1 MASPEFK
8 VSPEQLRALE
18 VEREQLSRELEAAQQ
33 KQEALAQALRAKEA
47 QTAQPVEAP
56 VAPIE
61 IPRAYTPT
69 PSYNTARV
77 QSPKSK
83 RGFLLALG
91 GAFMVSLVGGMYMME
106 GCQASKAAATKV
118 GNFYVNFDNTKAVPS
133 QAAAKPVSTTPAP
146 IVRTGYITNV
156 EGGLALAPGAACK
169 MVVRPN
175 DLGTFNCRVNV
186 TCENM
191 YGSQSIVYGAD
202 ATGYGNCV
210 WSGATPLRFS
220 DRSATWQDGDG
231 LLSYDLNKGMIYIGD
246 TNLNLDGY
254 LVEIAITR

>member
-18 VEREQLSRELEAAQQ
+18 LEREQLSRELEAAQL
-33 KQEALAQALRAKEA
+33 KQEALAQALRTKEE
-47 QTAQPVEAP
+47 QTAKPVEAP
-56 VAPIE
+56 VAPTPVE
-61 IPRAYTPT
+61 IPRAYIPT
-69 PSYNTARV
+69 PSNNTARV
-77 QSPKSK
+77 HAPKSK

-91 GAFMVSLVGGMYMME
+91 GAFMISLVGGMYMME
-106 GCQASKAAATKV
+106 GCQASKAAQTRV
-118 GNFYVNFDNTKAVPS
+118 GNFHVNFDQAPKA
-133 QAAAKPVSTTPAP
+133 QAAKPASTTPAP

-156 EGGLALAPGAACK
+156 EGGLALTPGAACK

-175 DLGTFNCRVNV
+175 DLGSFNCRVNV

-191 YGSQSIVYGAD
+191 YGGQSIVYGAD
-202 ATGYGNCV
+202 ATGYGNCA

-231 LLSYDLNKGMIYIGD
+231 LLSYDLNKGMISIGD
-246 TNLNLDGY
+246 TNTHLDGY

>member
-8 VSPEQLRALE
+8 VSPEQLRAIE

-33 KQEALAQALRAKEA
+33 KQEVLAQALRAKEA
-47 QTAQPVEAP
+47 QTVEAP

-61 IPRAYTPT
+61 APQTYTPT
-69 PSYNTARV
+69 PSYNTTRV

-106 GCQASKAAATKV
+106 GCQASKLPKTQI
-118 GNFYVNFDNTKAVPS
+118 GNFHVNFDNAPKAQP
-133 QAAAKPVSTTPAP
+133 AKPVKTTPVP
-146 IVRTGYITNV
+146 IMRTGYITNV

-191 YGSQSIVYGAD
+191 YGSQSIVYGAN
-202 ATGYGNCV
+202 ATGYGNCA

-231 LLSYDLNKGMIYIGD
+231 LLSYDLNKGMISIGD

-254 LVEIAITR
+254 LIEIAIAR

>member
-33 KQEALAQALRAKEA
+33 KQEALAQALRAKEEQVA
-47 QTAQPVEAP
+47 KPIEAPAAPLKVEAP
-56 VAPIE
+56 
-61 IPRAYTPT
+61 RSYTPT
-69 PSYNTARV
+69 PSNTARV
-77 QSPKSK
+77 HAPKPK

-91 GAFMVSLVGGMYMME
+91 GAFMVSLFGGMYMME
-106 GCQASKAAATKV
+106 DCQSSQTAQTKV
-118 GNFYVNFDNTKAVPS
+118 GNFYVNYDNTPKVQP
-133 QAAAKPVSTTPAP
+133 AKPVSTTPAP

-175 DLGTFNCRVNV
+175 DLGNFNCRVSV

-202 ATGYGNCV
+202 ATGYGNCS

-231 LLSYDLNKGMIYIGD
+231 LLSYDLNKGMISIGD